1 MTVTRTPIENLL
13 IIEPNVFQDERGYFM
28 ESFKSSF
35 IEEFLPN
42 INFIQDNES
51 KSTYGVLRGIHF
63 QKPPFAQTKLVRV
76 IDGEVLDVAVDL
88 RAKSPTYGK
97 HFSIVL
103 TGENKKQLF
112 IPRGFG
118 HCFVVLSK
126 TAIFSYKVDNHYNPE
141 SDSGILYNDKLLSID
156 WKLMSDEIIISTKDK
171 SLQNMMEFKS
181 PFNYNC
187 ILIKLSKR
195 HIAKTISWRLIGTL
209 DTIAISY
216 FVTGSLITGLSIGA
230 SELISKMV
238 LYYLH
243 ERLWFNSAIKNTNK
257 RHLLKTLSWRAIGT
271 FDTVLIS
278 FFLTGNGSYG
288 LQIGGIETVTKMI
301 LYYFHEKLWY
311 RINFGLDRINKNKL
325 NGS

>member
-1 MTVTRTPIENLL
+1 M
-13 IIEPNVFQDERGYFM
+13 
-28 ESFKSSF
+28 
-35 IEEFLPN
+35 
-42 INFIQDNES
+42 
-51 KSTYGVLRGIHF
+51 
-63 QKPPFAQTKLVRV
+63 
-76 IDGEVLDVAVDL
+76 
-88 RAKSPTYGK
+88 
-97 HFSIVL
+97 
-103 TGENKKQLF
+103 
-112 IPRGFG
+112 
-118 HCFVVLSK
+118 
-126 TAIFSYKVDNHYNPE
+126 
-141 SDSGILYNDKLLSID
+141 
-156 WKLMSDEIIISTKDK
+156 
-171 SLQNMMEFKS
+171 
-181 PFNYNC
+181 
-187 ILIKLSKR
+187 IKLSKR

>member
-1 MTVTRTPIENLL
+1 M
-13 IIEPNVFQDERGYFM
+13 
-28 ESFKSSF
+28 
-35 IEEFLPN
+35 
-42 INFIQDNES
+42 
-51 KSTYGVLRGIHF
+51 
-63 QKPPFAQTKLVRV
+63 
-76 IDGEVLDVAVDL
+76 
-88 RAKSPTYGK
+88 
-97 HFSIVL
+97 
-103 TGENKKQLF
+103 
-112 IPRGFG
+112 
-118 HCFVVLSK
+118 
-126 TAIFSYKVDNHYNPE
+126 
-141 SDSGILYNDKLLSID
+141 
-156 WKLMSDEIIISTKDK
+156 
-171 SLQNMMEFKS
+171 
-181 PFNYNC
+181 
-187 ILIKLSKR
+187 IKLSKR

-257 RHLLKTLSWRAIGT
+257 RHLFKTLSWRAIGT

-278 FFLTGNGSYG
+278 FFLTENGSYG

>member
-1 MTVTRTPIENLL
+1 M
-13 IIEPNVFQDERGYFM
+13 
-28 ESFKSSF
+28 
-35 IEEFLPN
+35 
-42 INFIQDNES
+42 
-51 KSTYGVLRGIHF
+51 
-63 QKPPFAQTKLVRV
+63 
-76 IDGEVLDVAVDL
+76 
-88 RAKSPTYGK
+88 
-97 HFSIVL
+97 
-103 TGENKKQLF
+103 
-112 IPRGFG
+112 
-118 HCFVVLSK
+118 
-126 TAIFSYKVDNHYNPE
+126 
-141 SDSGILYNDKLLSID
+141 
-156 WKLMSDEIIISTKDK
+156 
-171 SLQNMMEFKS
+171 
-181 PFNYNC
+181 
-187 ILIKLSKR
+187 IKLSKR

-257 RHLLKTLSWRAIGT
+257 RHLFKTLSWRAIGT